1 MANTY
6 TTETVLQRVKLG
18 VNDTA
23 NAWLTDI
30 QYNTFIVNAI
40 VQADAVHRFTLAG
53 TGLWQLQ
60 GGIYGGNPYVIQFA
74 APTAPFTGA
83 GTNCTYNLSCWGTLT
98 ASAADT
104 SAYYDITGAIVDY
117 AAIMAELNFW
127 LAQHRALQIATSTG
141 QDVGST
147 ARYLIE
153 ASNRWAGISS
163 GGKYYGGTR

>member
-18 VNDTA
+18 VNDTG

-30 QYNTFIVNAI
+30 QYNTFIANAI
-40 VQADAVHRFTLAG
+40 VQNDSVHRFNLHG
-53 TGLWQLQ
+53 TGLWRLD
-60 GGIYGGNPYVIQFA
+60 GGIWGGNPYCLHFA

-83 GTNCTYNLSCWGTLT
+83 GTNATYNTSCWGSIICAQT
-98 ASAADT
+98 DT
-104 SAYYDITGAIVDY
+104 SAYYDVTGCIVDY

-127 LAQHRALQIATSTG
+127 LGQHRALQIATSAG

-147 ARYLIE
+147 ARYLID

-163 GGKYYGGTR
+163 GGCYFGGA